1 MNDNFKQTFESFKKE
16 QEDLNRRMA
25 DARREAIQHVQE
37 IIDVFGIKP
46 SDLRFPIEGVAIH
59 RTRAPSPIKYRTPN
73 GITWTGKG
81 RMKKELA
88 EYLEERGETIAD
100 LHKYLVSTPVQTEEP
115 KTDTAEEPKDEPQQ
129 EEPKEEAKTGTKEEK
144 RKVRSL
150 FHKAEE

>member
-73 GITWTGKG
+73 GIVWTGKG

-88 EYLEERGETIAD
+88 DYLAERGETIAD
-100 LHKYLVSTPVQTEEP
+100 LHKYLVV
-115 KTDTAEEPKDEPQQ
+115 KDEPTEAEKEQAR
-129 EEPKEEAKTGTKEEK
+129 EAEAKAKEEAKKDFKIEGKDEK
-144 RKVRSL
+144 HKPRPL
-150 FHKAEE
+150 FHKEG